1 MENQRVYTQKPWKT
15 MENHEIYI
23 YRDIYAHIFVAHFPE
38 TRGFPHLFDPLF
50 FPYLVHKRS
59 RAPVSPEQG
68 GCIQPRYA
76 IYDGCRVCREEI
88 YVYIYICICLY
99 VYIYIYV
106 CIYICICICINVYMH
121 ICTYVYMYTY
131 VNM

>member
-1 MENQRVYTQKPWKT
+1 MENQRVYTQKPWKPWKT
-15 MENHEIYI
+15 MKYIYI
-23 YRDIYAHIFVAHFPE
+23 DIYAHIFVAHFPE

-88 YVYIYICICLY
+88 YVYIYMYMFVC
-99 VYIYIYV
+99 IYI